1 MINKLNDIG
10 TGTAG
15 VIGSITM
22 LQVQWFNTSA
32 VHDIAGALAQLAI
45 AFVTIYSL
53 YKRNK
58 KNDETGT

>member
-10 TGTAG
+10 TGAAG
-15 VIGSITM
+15 VVGSITM
-22 LQVQWFNTSA
+22 LQVQWFNTSD
-32 VHDIAGALAQLAI
+32 VHHIAGALAQLAI

-58 KNDETGT
+58 KDDKTDN